1 MKEGTSVDKRNA
13 GFTAADLDY
22 ELPNG
27 LIAQHPLP
35 ERDASRLLV
44 VDRSSGRLHD
54 NMISELPDLLRPGD
68 LLILND
74 TKVLPAKFAAQR
86 RTGGKIGGLFVAEE
100 EPGKWQVMLEGSRRL
115 RVGESLIVTGGERP
129 GGVTLRLLEG
139 CGAGFWRVEVD
150 AQETAAQILDRIGV
164 TPLPPYIHRNGAD
177 PAIDAEDRSRYQTVY
192 ARRPGAIA
200 APTAGLHLTESLL
213 HEVRAKGIETT
224 FVTLHVGVS
233 TFKPINVERLSQH
246 VMHAEWYELK
256 SETAEAV
263 RRCRRRGGRVLA
275 VGTTAVRALESSAA
289 ASRDARAVRASCGMT
304 DIFIYPPYQFRV
316 VDALLTNFH
325 LPRSTLL
332 ALVIALAA
340 AGTIRRAYRHAIDQ
354 GYRFYSYGDAM
365 LIQ

>member
-1 MKEGTSVDKRNA
+1 MKEGTSVDKGNA

-35 ERDASRLLV
+35 KRDASRLLV

-54 NMISELPDLLRPGD
+54 NLISKLPDLLRPGD
-68 LLILND
+68 LLVLND
-74 TKVLPAKFAAQR
+74 TRVLPAKFTAER

-100 EPGKWQVMLEGSRRL
+100 EPGRWQVMLEGSRRL
-115 RVGESLIVTGGERP
+115 RVGESLIVTSGEQP

-150 AQETAAQILDRIGV
+150 AQEAAGQILDRIGV
-164 TPLPPYIHRNGAD
+164 TPLPPYIHRNGTD
-177 PAIDAEDRSRYQTVY
+177 PAIDADDRSRYQTVY
-192 ARRPGAIA
+192 AQRPGAIA
-200 APTAGLHLTESLL
+200 APTAGLHLTEFLL
-213 HEVRAKGIETT
+213 DEVRAKGIETT
-224 FVTLHVGVS
+224 FVTLHVGVG
-233 TFKPINVERLSQH
+233 TFKPIDVERLSQH
-246 VMHAEWYELK
+246 VMHAEWYELQ

-263 RRCRRRGGRVLA
+263 RRCREHGGRVLA
-275 VGTTAVRALESSAA
+275 VGTTAVRVLESAA
-289 ASRDARAVRASCGMT
+289 AEPTDTRAVRASCGMT

-332 ALVIALAA
+332 ALVMALAGA
-340 AGTIRRAYRHAIDQ
+340 ETIRRAYGHAIGH